1 MSTPI
6 SPTAAANVPIGDATE
21 NAAAEA
27 VEHTPDAVKIEP
39 PKSEETPDPTDGSA
53 GMDEI
58 RNALAAAGERIAQL
72 EEAVTSLQKPDEVP
86 AKKKPWT
93 QRGRK
98 S

>member
-1 MSTPI
+1 
-6 SPTAAANVPIGDATE
+6 
-21 NAAAEA
+21 
-27 VEHTPDAVKIEP
+27 
-39 PKSEETPDPTDGSA
+39 
-53 GMDEI
+53 MDEI